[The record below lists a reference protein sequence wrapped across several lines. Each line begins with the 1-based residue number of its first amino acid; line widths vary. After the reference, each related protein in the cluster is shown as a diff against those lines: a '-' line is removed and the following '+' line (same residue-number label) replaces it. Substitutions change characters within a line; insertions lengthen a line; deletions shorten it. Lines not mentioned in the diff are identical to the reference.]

1 MIVIGVTGSIGMG
14 KSTVA
19 KMLAD
24 EYNAPV
30 HDADAVV
37 RELLGPMGL
46 AVAAV
51 GGTFPESFDRKK
63 KQIDRAKLA
72 EIIFDDQEKRE
83 ALEGI
88 LHPMV
93 RDVQKQF
100 LQQNA
105 RRKFAVLDIPLLFET
120 GGEVNCD
127 YTICVTAPYH
137 IQMQRVM
144 ARGMSEE
151 EFLRR
156 LSGQMPDEIKR
167 QRADFVVNTGIS
179 FADTLK
185 QLKKIMRK
193 IKGT

>member
-1 MIVIGVTGSIGMG
+1 MIVIGITGSIGMG

-19 KMLAD
+19 EMIAD

-30 HDADAVV
+30 HNADDVV
-37 RELLGPMGL
+37 RALLAPSGA
-46 AVAAV
+46 AVADVAQ
-51 GGTFPESFDRKK
+51 TFPDSYDRKTK
-63 KQIDRAKLA
+63 RIDRAKLA
-72 EIIFDDQEKRE
+72 EIVFDDPEKKQ
-83 ALEGI
+83 ALEDI

-105 RRKFAVLDIPLLFET
+105 RRKFVVLDIPLLFET

-137 IQMQRVM
+137 IQRQRVL
-144 ARGMSEE
+144 ARGMAEE
-151 EFLRR
+151 EFIRR
-156 LSGQMPDEIKR
+156 LSAQMPDEIKR

-185 QLKKIMRK
+185 QIKKIMCK
-193 IKGT
+193 IKGG

>member
-1 MIVIGVTGSIGMG
+1 MIVIGITGSIGMG

-19 KMLAD
+19 EMIAD

-30 HDADAVV
+30 HNADDVV
-37 RELLGPMGL
+37 RALLAPSG
-46 AVAAV
+46 AAV
-51 GGTFPESFDRKK
+51 PYVAQTFPDSFDRKTK
-63 KQIDRAKLA
+63 RIDRAKLA
-72 EIIFDDQEKRE
+72 EIIFDDPEKKK
-83 ALEGI
+83 ALEDI

-105 RRKFAVLDIPLLFET
+105 RRKFVVLDIPLLFET

-137 IQMQRVM
+137 IQRQRVL
-144 ARGMSEE
+144 ARGMEEE
-151 EFLRR
+151 EFIRR
-156 LSGQMPDEIKR
+156 LSAQMPDEIKR

-185 QLKKIMRK
+185 QIKKIMRK
-193 IKGT
+193 IKGA